1 MRLKA
6 FFKKVSGCIPFSDC
20 RNVVF
25 GFFSQT
31 PFFVLKTGKNPQW
44 NKSQCC
50 VNIEENCYC
59 LLVTQNRRKD
69 GCLMGIYLNPGNNKF
84 KRAVNSDI
92 YVDKTGL
99 IKYTN
104 SIVDT
109 LQSCVCV
116 SRPRRFGKSM
126 AADML
131 TAYYSKGCDS
141 RELFSGLEIAKDES
155 FEEHLNKYDTIFLN
169 MQEFLSRSSNVKE
182 LLERVEGK
190 VIRELKKQY
199 PDVELYDENDLA
211 ETMQDIFAE
220 SECPFIVI
228 IDEWDCIFREFKHDK
243 AAQEIYLDFL
253 RDLLKDKEYIYLA
266 YMTGILPIKKYG
278 THSALNMFDEFSM
291 IDPGPLAEYVGFTE
305 KEVEALC
312 QKYQMDINEIKN
324 WYDGYS
330 FEEVEAVYSPKSVVS
345 CMRLGKLGNYWNQT
359 ETFEALQIYI
369 DMNFEGLRDDI
380 LSMIAGE
387 TVPVNTRSFTN
398 DMTTFRTE
406 DDVLTLLIHLG
417 YLGYRY
423 ADKTVFIPNEEIRS
437 EYVSA
442 IAVSDWGE
450 VSKALKNS
458 ADTLQ
463 AIWQG
468 REEQVAEG
476 IRQAH
481 FETSHLQ
488 YNDENAL
495 SYTISLAL
503 YAARNFYTVHRELS
517 GGKGFADIVFVPR
530 KRFLDKPALVVEL
543 KWDKN
548 AEGAI
553 QQIKEKE
560 YCRSL
565 EEYKGNLLL
574 VGINYDKKT
583 QVHTCKIEQYRKEE
597 SI

>member
-169 MQEFLSRSSNVKE
+169 MQEFLSRSSNVKA

-330 FEEVEAVYSPKSVVS
+330 FEEVESVYSPKSVVS

-517 GGKGFADIVFVPR
+517 GGKGFADIVYVPR